1 MKPYPAPQA
10 GQALIRVHGDLNDF
24 LPLNW
29 RNTWFVRP
37 CRGRETVKNLIET
50 CGVPHPEIGA
60 LFVDGHPV
68 DFDELV
74 QPGYAIEAF
83 PIASAPEAHIA
94 LRPPLDDKRFVLDT
108 HLGRLTAY
116 LRMLGYDCLYQNHA
130 DDADLARLA
139 HDEQRI
145 LLTRDLGLLK
155 RSMVVYGAFVREII
169 PSRQIVEVMQRF
181 NLAPAPTVFQ
191 RCMRCNSL
199 TTPVSKAEI
208 EHLLEP
214 KTRQYFDTFRR
225 CTACGKIYWQGS
237 HYARMQALLEQA
249 IREGERREAKGE
261 RREANGERREARGE
275 RREARGER

>member
-1 MKPYPAPQA
+1 MKPTMELQP
-10 GQALIRVHGDLNDF
+10 GQALIRVYGDLNDF
-24 LPLNW
+24 LPLNLRHAW
-29 RNTWFVRP
+29 LARP

-60 LFVDGHPV
+60 LFVNGRPV

-74 QPGYAIEAF
+74 QPGDAIEAF
-83 PIASAPEAHIA
+83 PIVSAPDAHIA
-94 LRPPLDDKRFVLDT
+94 LRPPLHDVRFVLDA
-108 HLGRLTAY
+108 HLGRLAAY
-116 LRMLGYDCLYQNHA
+116 LRMLGYDCLYQN
-130 DDADLARLA
+130 DAHDAELARLA
-139 HDEQRI
+139 HEEQRI

-155 RSMVVYGAFVREII
+155 RSIVVYGAFVREII
-169 PSRQIVEVMQRF
+169 PSRQIVEVMRRF

-199 TTPVSKAEI
+199 TTPVNKTEI

-237 HYARMQALLEQA
+237 HYARMQTLLECAMQ
-249 IREGERREAKGE
+249 EGERREIAGGKVE
-261 RREANGERREARGE
+261 R
-275 RREARGER
+275 

>member
-1 MKPYPAPQA
+1 MKLPTEPQP

-24 LPLNW
+24 LPINL

-37 CRGRETVKNLIET
+37 CRGRETVKNLLET

-60 LFVDGHPV
+60 LLIDGRPV
-68 DFDELV
+68 DFDEMV
-74 QPGYAIEAF
+74 QPGHTVEAF
-83 PIASAPEAHIA
+83 PIVSAPDVPIA
-94 LRPPLDDKRFVLDT
+94 LRPPLTDRRFVLDT
-108 HLGRLTAY
+108 HLGRLAAY
-116 LRMLGYDCLYQNHA
+116 LRMLGYDCLYQN
-130 DDADLARLA
+130 DAHDAELARLA

-155 RSMVVYGAFVREII
+155 RSIVIYGAFVREVI
-169 PSRQIVEVMQRF
+169 PSRQIIEVMRRF
-181 NLAPAPTVFQ
+181 HLAPAPTVFQ

-199 TTPVSKAEI
+199 TAPVGKAEI

-237 HYARMQALLEQA
+237 HYARMQALLACA
-249 IREGERREAKGE
+249 IQGSSVQENEKLG
-261 RREANGERREARGE
+261 
-275 RREARGER
+275 